1 MDKNKNATKNSGVR
15 SLDRGLQIL
24 NCFSENHLSLSLTEI
39 ASLTNLS
46 TSTVDRLL
54 KTLTEMK
61 YLEKN
66 YQKKY
71 TIGEKMYKFMEI
83 MTNRSNLRDIS
94 TPILTNLRDIYNETA
109 SLYISQNENRV
120 CIASVES
127 YEPLRRTVIVGE
139 VLPLKRGAVGE
150 ILLAWLPYNERRR
163 IVGDDPYYTEEYF
176 SNIREIGYAINDGV
190 QEEGVFAIAA
200 PIFDKDGSNLAAISI
215 SGPSSRLRIKKS
227 ELSKS
232 IVFYSRLISRSLGL
246 HTEY

>member
-39 ASLTNLS
+39 ASLTELS

-54 KTLTEMK
+54 KTLTEMG

-71 TIGEKMYKFMEI
+71 TLGEKMYKFMEI

-94 TPILTNLRDIYNETA
+94 IPILTNLRDIYNETA

-150 ILLAWLPYNERRR
+150 ILLAWLPYNERRK